1 MFKLRQENFLP
12 NNTTLKQR
20 RSILITSR
28 ENTGTK
34 VSGTTQDADSVLMA
48 PKFHGDAILSGINP
62 VDGKLSHSSRSFP
75 RSVCNILQIHY
86 ERRASAR
93 KVYRVIHGQA
103 CPKCTRNI
111 PVVECISMQ
120 SSAIKVKN
128 FPFKVSV
135 KFYRPLYTRGR
146 RANERCAIADFASLR
161 CRQRSRLSA
170 FHANYVA
177 IHIWRAVNTYWKL
190 DSSQF

>member
-1 MFKLRQENFLP
+1 M
-12 NNTTLKQR
+12 
-20 RSILITSR
+20 
-28 ENTGTK
+28 
-34 VSGTTQDADSVLMA
+34 LMA

-93 KVYRVIHGQA
+93 KVYRVIHGQP

-135 KFYRPLYTRGR
+135 KFYGHYILNKRWPAPSPILFRFVAARGLDCPLFT
-146 RANERCAIADFASLR
+146 
-161 CRQRSRLSA
+161 
-170 FHANYVA
+170 
-177 IHIWRAVNTYWKL
+177 
-190 DSSQF
+190 

>member
-1 MFKLRQENFLP
+1 
-12 NNTTLKQR
+12 
-20 RSILITSR
+20 
-28 ENTGTK
+28 
-34 VSGTTQDADSVLMA
+34 MA
-48 PKFHGDAILSGINP
+48 PKFHRDAILSGINP

-93 KVYRVIHGQA
+93 KVYRVIHGQP

-135 KFYRPLYTRGR
+135 KFYGHYILNKRWPAPSPILFRFVAARGLDCPLFT
-146 RANERCAIADFASLR
+146 
-161 CRQRSRLSA
+161 
-170 FHANYVA
+170 
-177 IHIWRAVNTYWKL
+177 
-190 DSSQF
+190 

>member
-1 MFKLRQENFLP
+1 
-12 NNTTLKQR
+12 
-20 RSILITSR
+20 
-28 ENTGTK
+28 
-34 VSGTTQDADSVLMA
+34 MA

-93 KVYRVIHGQA
+93 KVYRVIHGQP

-135 KFYRPLYTRGR
+135 KFYGHYILNKRWPAPSPILFRFIAARGLDCPLFT
-146 RANERCAIADFASLR
+146 
-161 CRQRSRLSA
+161 
-170 FHANYVA
+170 
-177 IHIWRAVNTYWKL
+177 
-190 DSSQF
+190 

>member
-1 MFKLRQENFLP
+1 M
-12 NNTTLKQR
+12 
-20 RSILITSR
+20 
-28 ENTGTK
+28 
-34 VSGTTQDADSVLMA
+34 LMA

-120 SSAIKVKN
+120 LSAIKVKN

-135 KFYRPLYTRGR
+135 KFHGHYILVGEQ
-146 RANERCAIADFASLR
+146 AMASAIVDFVSLR

-170 FHANYVA
+170 FYVNYVA
-177 IHIWRAVNTYWKL
+177 IHILRDEHL
-190 DSSQF
+190 LEIRSRSI

>member
-1 MFKLRQENFLP
+1 
-12 NNTTLKQR
+12 
-20 RSILITSR
+20 
-28 ENTGTK
+28 
-34 VSGTTQDADSVLMA
+34 MA

-93 KVYRVIHGQA
+93 KVYRVIHGQP

-135 KFYRPLYTRGR
+135 KFYGHYILNKRWPAPSPILFRFVAARGLDCPLFT
-146 RANERCAIADFASLR
+146 
-161 CRQRSRLSA
+161 
-170 FHANYVA
+170 
-177 IHIWRAVNTYWKL
+177 
-190 DSSQF
+190 